1 MLDLLEKYE
10 TIIGLEVH
18 VQLSTK
24 SKAYCGDA
32 NLFGEPAN
40 SCVSPISLGHPGTL
54 PKPNKKVIEYAIKL
68 GLAFNCEINFENQYA
83 RKNYYYT
90 DLPKGYQITQDKT
103 PICKGG
109 YVEMIDKDGKSKKIN
124 LTRIHMEEDAG
135 KSIHDLDPFNSLID
149 LNRAGVPLLEIVSEP
164 EIRSSKEAYEYLQEI
179 RKIVRYLE
187 ICDGNMEE
195 GSLRCDAN
203 ISVRKKGTRIL
214 NSRVEIKN
222 LNSFSNVQKAIEIER
237 NRQILAYENGKSIEQ
252 ETRNYNAKNNSTIV
266 LRKKEDAHD
275 YRYFPEPDIQPIMVS
290 KKMIEE
296 VKKTIPSLPN
306 ELFKKYTNE
315 YKLSIYDSKNL
326 TENKNLSLFFQ
337 SVIKFTK
344 QYKIAANIIMG
355 VIKGYLNENSKS
367 ISDLELKPIFIAELS
382 EMIHNNE
389 INNSIASQKI
399 FPEMLKDFEK
409 SPKYIAKEKN
419 YIQEKDNDLLMQYVK
434 GALEKFPEKVLEY
447 KNGKKNLL
455 GLFMGE
461 AMKNSKGTAN
471 PKLLN
476 QLIIKE
482 LES

>member
-1 MLDLLEKYE
+1 
-10 TIIGLEVH
+10 
-18 VQLSTK
+18 
-24 SKAYCGDA
+24 
-32 NLFGEPAN
+32 
-40 SCVSPISLGHPGTL
+40 
-54 PKPNKKVIEYAIKL
+54 
-68 GLAFNCEINFENQYA
+68 
-83 RKNYYYT
+83 
-90 DLPKGYQITQDKT
+90 
-103 PICKGG
+103 
-109 YVEMIDKDGKSKKIN
+109 
-124 LTRIHMEEDAG
+124 
-135 KSIHDLDPFNSLID
+135 
-149 LNRAGVPLLEIVSEP
+149 
-164 EIRSSKEAYEYLQEI
+164 
-179 RKIVRYLE
+179 
-187 ICDGNMEE
+187 MEE

-203 ISVRKKGTRIL
+203 ISVRKKGSKIF

-237 NRQILAYENGKSIEQ
+237 NRQVLAYENGESIEQ

-275 YRYFPEPDIQPIMVS
+275 YRYFPEPDIQPIMIS
-290 KKMIEE
+290 DEMIREL
-296 VKKTIPSLPN
+296 KKTMPSLPN
-306 ELFKKYTNE
+306 ELFKKYTNN

-355 VIKGYLNENSKS
+355 VIKGYLNENSKN

-382 EMIHNNE
+382 DMIHNNE

-409 SPKYIAKEKN
+409 SPKEIAKEKN
-419 YIQEKDNDLLMQYVK
+419 YIQEKDNDLLMKYVK
-434 GALEKFPEKVLEY
+434 DALEKFPNKVLEY

>member
-1 MLDLLEKYE
+1 MQIYLEN
-10 TIIGLEVH
+10 L
-18 VQLSTK
+18 
-24 SKAYCGDA
+24 A
-32 NLFGEPAN
+32 NT
-40 SCVSPISLGHPGTL
+40 CVSPISLGHPGTL

-68 GLAFNCEINFENQYA
+68 GLAFNCKINFENQYA

-103 PICKGG
+103 PICTGG

-164 EIRSSKEAYEYLQEI
+164 ELRSSKEAYEYLQEV
-179 RKIVRYLE
+179 RKSLDILKYV
-187 ICDGNMEE
+187 METWRKVV
-195 GSLRCDAN
+195 LRCDAN
-203 ISVRKKGTRIL
+203 ISVRKKGSKIF

-222 LNSFSNVQKAIEIER
+222 LNSFSNVQKAIETER
-237 NRQILAYENGKSIEQ
+237 NRQVTAYENGESIEQ
-252 ETRNYNAKNNSTIV
+252 ETRNYNAKKNNSTIV

-275 YRYFPEPDIQPIMVS
+275 YRYFPEPDIQPIMIS
-290 KKMIEE
+290 DEMIREL
-296 VKKTIPSLPN
+296 KKTMPSLPN
-306 ELFKKYTNE
+306 ELFKKYTNN

-355 VIKGYLNENSKS
+355 VIKGYLNENSKN

-382 EMIHNNE
+382 DMIHNNE

-409 SPKYIAKEKN
+409 I
-419 YIQEKDNDLLMQYVK
+419 
-434 GALEKFPEKVLEY
+434 
-447 KNGKKNLL
+447 
-455 GLFMGE
+455 
-461 AMKNSKGTAN
+461 SKRN
-471 PKLLN
+471 C
-476 QLIIKE
+476 
-482 LES
+482 